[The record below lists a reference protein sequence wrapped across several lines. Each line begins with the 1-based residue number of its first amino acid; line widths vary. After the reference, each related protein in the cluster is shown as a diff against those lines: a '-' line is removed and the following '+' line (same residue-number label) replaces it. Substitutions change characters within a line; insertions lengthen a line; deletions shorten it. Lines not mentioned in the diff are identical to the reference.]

1 MAVVSD
7 DTILKKGFL
16 LPGDIV
22 SILLALTGL
31 PIITVFFYQ
40 RLQNARTKH
49 FTVASV
55 TLLLSYLF
63 TFLFI
68 YILTILVHL
77 KTVNKGV
84 CDSTLVICLTLYVVT
99 KGAGFLFLIERAYII
114 SWPVNPRWKTPEY
127 VLSCVLIFCPYT
139 AVAGFCTKNRIA
151 YNNEHDVCIIG
162 IQMFALVPLLVVEVV
177 SYLYLTIRFLVPLIM
192 VHFGGAGGLL
202 IPLRKV
208 VLKTFIGTAI
218 TMLSTLAVKVS
229 LTLFNGEPAWLC
241 CLTCK
246 VDAIIAAAVLHW
258 ITVPDHTGEGEHG
271 SPQALGIGF
280 DKSTTEASPGSSG
293 SRGTAPDSPREFDLK
308 DVL

>member
-1 MAVVSD
+1 
-7 DTILKKGFL
+7 
-16 LPGDIV
+16 
-22 SILLALTGL
+22 
-31 PIITVFFYQ
+31 
-40 RLQNARTKH
+40 
-49 FTVASV
+49 
-55 TLLLSYLF
+55 
-63 TFLFI
+63 
-68 YILTILVHL
+68 
-77 KTVNKGV
+77 
-84 CDSTLVICLTLYVVT
+84 
-99 KGAGFLFLIERAYII
+99 
-114 SWPVNPRWKTPEY
+114 
-127 VLSCVLIFCPYT
+127 
-139 AVAGFCTKNRIA
+139 
-151 YNNEHDVCIIG
+151 
-162 IQMFALVPLLVVEVV
+162 
-177 SYLYLTIRFLVPLIM
+177 M

-246 VDAIIAAAVLHW
+246 VDGMFGRLHVFSYRTNDNEAIIAAAVLHW

>member
-1 MAVVSD
+1 MAVISD
-7 DTILKKGFL
+7 STILKTDFL

-22 SILLALTGL
+22 SLLLALTGV
-31 PIITVFFYQ
+31 PIVAVFFYQ
-40 RLQNARTKH
+40 RYENARRKRV
-49 FTVASV
+49 TVASV
-55 TLLLSYLF
+55 TLLLSYIF

-68 YILTILVHL
+68 YILTLLIHIR
-77 KTVNKGV
+77 TVNKTL
-84 CDSTLVICLTLYVVT
+84 CDSTLVICLTLYVLT
-99 KGAGFLFLIERAYII
+99 KAAGVLFLIERMYII
-114 SWPVNPRWKTPEY
+114 SWPISPRWKTPEY
-127 VLSCVLIFCPYT
+127 VLSCVCIFCPYVT
-139 AVAGFCTKNRIA
+139 VAGLSIKNRLS
-151 YNNEHDVCIIG
+151 YKNEHEVCIIG

-202 IPLRKV
+202 MPLRRV
-208 VLKTFIGTAI
+208 VLKTVIGTAI

-229 LTLFNGEPAWLC
+229 LTLFDGEPAWLC

-258 ITVPDHTGEGEHG
+258 ITIPDRTGEGEHG

-280 DKSTTEASPGSSG
+280 DRSATDPSPET
-293 SRGTAPDSPREFDLK
+293 SRSERTAPDSPREFDLK